1 MSSLVW
7 LIVTSQGRSIKR
19 MLICEYCIFCGRE
32 LYGIGRIGCYYFLLR
47 CYAGR
52 PIAKSFTR
60 PCSSAFLG
68 YNGFNRL
75 LNPISGTVLI
85 MEYFLGFLEVKLQ
98 GCRGQ

>member
-1 MSSLVW
+1 LLIFYHGNLVQSS
-7 LIVTSQGRSIKR
+7 SP
-19 MLICEYCIFCGRE
+19 FCGRE

-75 LNPISGTVLI
+75 L
-85 MEYFLGFLEVKLQ
+85 
-98 GCRGQ
+98 